1 MAVAWEVGSPAPEGK
16 GRTPGPRPPRAT
28 RPACSEPADSLPAYS
43 VPADSLPAYSV
54 TAASVAERVA
64 SRYAVAARVS
74 EAGSATPQRTMW
86 PSALRWTSSEA

>member
-43 VPADSLPAYSV
+43 VPAYSV
-54 TAASVAERVA
+54 TAARVAERVA